1 MKNIIHIGK
10 LVFNLDNIVFLEPSS
25 GSVEEY
31 VDGKTKYTG
40 EYFPQIFICVVGREE
55 SIKVTFR
62 SQKFQTSIEAEESAQ
77 QIINQALTTA
87 NS

>member
-31 VDGKTKYTG
+31 VDGKIKYTG
-40 EYFPQIFICVVGREE
+40 EYFPQIFISVVGKQGN
-55 SIKVTFR
+55 IKVTFK
-62 SQKFQTSIEAEESAQ
+62 SEKFQTSIEAEESAQ
-77 QIINQALTTA
+77 QIIKQALTTA